1 MRFRF
6 FLWMVGLETVLA
18 GGIFFLVLFLVDPD
32 VSGIL
37 GKLLFYGSLFFLV
50 SGFFTFLLSWIRG
63 RRVDT
68 KDLRER
74 LGISLRQGVFLGILT
89 ITLLALQSLGV
100 LLWWVALLTGTVFL
114 FLESVFLLVRRR

>member
-100 LLWWVALLTGTVFL
+100 LLWWVTLLTGTVFL